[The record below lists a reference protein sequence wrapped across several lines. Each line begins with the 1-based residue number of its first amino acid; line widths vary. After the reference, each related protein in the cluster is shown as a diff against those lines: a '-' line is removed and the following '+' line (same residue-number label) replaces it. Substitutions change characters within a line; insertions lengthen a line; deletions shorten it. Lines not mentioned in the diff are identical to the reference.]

1 MTERRFSLPRSLS
14 AKLLLATLLSLLCAL
29 AAYLAVYWAADAAV
43 DRYYMSASAV
53 AERKAAIYTDLNRFV
68 TAGNVAGN
76 DAEAMQRFLLEKTYV
91 SVTVYTPEE
100 LGLPAGLEPIQV
112 FREAGPVG
120 GSLYVAVRKPAGQN
134 LVLSG
139 RDEMNGKLY
148 PMRFSDGIYYIAI
161 TDNSR
166 AREDMLN
173 RGMAGVMATVVLVA
187 VLFWYTSRLTR
198 RIIRLSHETAAVG
211 AGDLNADI
219 TVDGR
224 DEIAGLASDIDGM
237 RDAIIERM
245 GNEKRAWEAN
255 SELITA
261 MSHDIR
267 TPMTSLLGYLGLLN
281 NGRPLPEDEQKRYLE
296 AAYGKSLALKE
307 LTDELFKYFL
317 VFGHSDVELHREVFD
332 AHLLLMQLLGEAQ
345 FDLQDAGYGVQNID
359 RLEDGV
365 TLDTDAAMLKR
376 VLDNLVSNIK
386 KYADRELPVVFLTE
400 KKDDGVTV
408 TVSNGVSGRRGGTE
422 STKIGLR
429 TCEKILSALGGTFST
444 SRDEAHFAAEFT
456 LPVKT
461 E

>member
-1 MTERRFSLPRSLS
+1 MTERRFSPTRSLS

-29 AAYLAVYWAADAAV
+29 AAYFTVVWVATAAV
-43 DRYYMSASAV
+43 NRYYMSADAV
-53 AERKAAIYTDLNRFV
+53 AERKAGIYTELNRFV

-76 DAEAMQRFLLEKTYV
+76 DAEALQRFLDDRAFV

-100 LGLPAGLEPIQV
+100 LGLSDETQPVEV
-112 FREAGPVG
+112 FREAGTAG
-120 GSLYVAVRKPAGQN
+120 RRLYVAVRKPAGQS
-134 LVLSG
+134 LDLTG
-139 RDEMNGKLY
+139 RDERNGKLY

-173 RGMAGVMATVVLVA
+173 RGMAAAVATVVLVS

-198 RIIRLSHETAAVG
+198 RIIRLSEETAAVG
-211 AGDLNADI
+211 AGDLEADI
-219 TVDGR
+219 TVDGS
-224 DEIAGLASDIDGM
+224 DEIAGLAADIDGM

-317 VFGHSDVELHREVFD
+317 VFGHSDLELHREIFD
-332 AHLLLMQLLGEAQ
+332 AHLLLLQLLGEAQ
-345 FDLQDAGYGVQNID
+345 FDLQDAGYSVQNID
-359 RLEDGV
+359 RLEDGI

-386 KYADRELPVVFLTE
+386 KYADREMPVVFLTE
-400 KKDDGVTV
+400 EKDSVVTV
-408 TVSNGVSGRRGGTE
+408 TVSNGVTDRRGGTE

-429 TCEKILSALGGTFST
+429 TCEKILSALGGEFTT
-444 SRDEAHFAAEFT
+444 ARDETHFAAEFT
-456 LPVKT
+456 LPVRK

>member
-29 AAYLAVYWAADAAV
+29 AAFLAVYWAADAAV

-53 AERKAAIYTDLNRFV
+53 AERKAAIYTDLNCFV

-224 DEIAGLASDIDGM
+224 DEIAGLAADIDGM

-245 GNEKRAWEAN
+245 GNEKGPGKP
-255 SELITA
+255 TA
-261 MSHDIR
+261 SSS
-267 TPMTSLLGYLGLLN
+267 P
-281 NGRPLPEDEQKRYLE
+281 P
-296 AAYGKSLALKE
+296 
-307 LTDELFKYFL
+307 
-317 VFGHSDVELHREVFD
+317 
-332 AHLLLMQLLGEAQ
+332 
-345 FDLQDAGYGVQNID
+345 
-359 RLEDGV
+359 
-365 TLDTDAAMLKR
+365 
-376 VLDNLVSNIK
+376 
-386 KYADRELPVVFLTE
+386 
-400 KKDDGVTV
+400 
-408 TVSNGVSGRRGGTE
+408 
-422 STKIGLR
+422 
-429 TCEKILSALGGTFST
+429 
-444 SRDEAHFAAEFT
+444 
-456 LPVKT
+456 
-461 E
+461 

>member
-1 MTERRFSLPRSLS
+1 M
-14 AKLLLATLLSLLCAL
+14 
-29 AAYLAVYWAADAAV
+29 
-43 DRYYMSASAV
+43 
-53 AERKAAIYTDLNRFV
+53 
-68 TAGNVAGN
+68 
-76 DAEAMQRFLLEKTYV
+76 
-91 SVTVYTPEE
+91 YTPEE

-211 AGDLNADI
+211 AGDLDADI

-359 RLEDGV
+359 QARAGQPGFEHQKVRRPRDARRLPDRKEGRGRDR
-365 TLDTDAAMLKR
+365 DR
-376 VLDNLVSNIK
+376 VERGFGQ
-386 KYADRELPVVFLTE
+386 ARRDRKHQNRPAHLR
-400 KKDDGVTV
+400 KDPLGPRGDLLHQPGR
-408 TVSNGVSGRRGGTE
+408 GALRRGVHAPGQTGIKRIKNTGRGIGT
-422 STKIGLR
+422 S
-429 TCEKILSALGGTFST
+429 
-444 SRDEAHFAAEFT
+444 
-456 LPVKT
+456 
-461 E
+461 